1 MLYELDG
8 AGVKFTTLRR
18 RGKNII
24 DSTRMVP
31 EEDWKKYYLPI
42 PKRKHRHV
50 KVYED
55 KEVLL
60 KNQKP
65 LRQIT
70 IKDHGREEPTF
81 IITNNF
87 DMKVLDILVIYA
99 KRWHIEN
106 KLSELVHFF
115 NMNALSSPIMIRI
128 HFDLLW
134 TVIADTLYHLFARDL
149 RGFEKCR
156 AQTIFKHFID
166 MPGRIEY
173 DGKVFTVKIRKR
185 AATPILLGVEK
196 LNREIQIPW
205 LGNKP
210 LRIIWTA

>member
-1 MLYELDG
+1 MLSS
-8 AGVKFTTLRR
+8 
-18 RGKNII
+18 N
-24 DSTRMVP
+24 
-31 EEDWKKYYLPI
+31 

-65 LRQIT
+65 LRQIA

-87 DMKVLDILVIYA
+87 DMGILDILVIYA

-134 TVIADTLYHLFARDL
+134 TAVADTLYRLL
-149 RGFEKCR
+149 RYCQMLWMR
-156 AQTIFKHFID
+156 NHISS
-166 MPGRIEY
+166 
-173 DGKVFTVKIRKR
+173 
-185 AATPILLGVEK
+185 
-196 LNREIQIPW
+196 
-205 LGNKP
+205 
-210 LRIIWTA
+210 

>member
-1 MLYELDG
+1 M
-8 AGVKFTTLRR
+8 
-18 RGKNII
+18 I
-24 DSTRMVP
+24 P

-55 KEVLL
+55 KVVLL

-65 LRQIT
+65 LRQII
-70 IKDHGREEPTF
+70 IKDHGRAEPTY

-87 DMKVLDILVIYA
+87 DMKILDILIIYA

-106 KLSELVHFF
+106 KLSELVSFF

-156 AQTIFKHFID
+156 AQTIFKHFIHSNRFLC
-166 MPGRIEY
+166 M
-173 DGKVFTVKIRKR
+173 VL
-185 AATPILLGVEK
+185 ILLN
-196 LNREIQIPW
+196 L
-205 LGNKP
+205 
-210 LRIIWTA
+210 A